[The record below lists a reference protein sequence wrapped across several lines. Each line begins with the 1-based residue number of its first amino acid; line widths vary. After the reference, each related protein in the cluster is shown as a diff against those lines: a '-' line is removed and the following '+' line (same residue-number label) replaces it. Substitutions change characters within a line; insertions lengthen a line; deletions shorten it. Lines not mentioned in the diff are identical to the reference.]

1 MNAFGQITAVT
12 GMSLRTLPQRL
23 GTALVIVVGIAGVV
37 GVLVAVLAL
46 ASGLRQTLAN
56 TGRAD
61 RVIVL
66 SSSANSEMTS
76 SLAREEVL
84 TIMDAPGIRKGADG
98 KPVASTDVIT
108 AVKLKRR
115 SDDLPVN
122 VILRG
127 IGPQGLALRPEVRLV
142 DGRPFQAGVR
152 ELLVGRAAQ
161 AQFNGLAVGEVLHF
175 RNSDWTVVGSF
186 DSGDSQESGLLG
198 DAQTVL
204 SAYSRN
210 SYQSLTAQLES
221 PQGFDRFKDALTTN
235 PTLSVKVERESDY
248 YAAQTKGRS
257 DGLFRIGYIV
267 GTIMALGALFG
278 ALNAMYAAVS
288 ARSLEIATLRA
299 LGFGASAVVISVFI
313 EALLL
318 ALAGGLLGAG
328 CAWLL
333 FNGHAINTSFGSN
346 TQTVFSSTVTPGLLA
361 LGVIWALAIG
371 ILGGLLP
378 AIRAARMPVAAA
390 LQVR

>member
-1 MNAFGQITAVT
+1 MSALRQIAAVT
-12 GMSLRTLPQRL
+12 WMNLQTLPQRL
-23 GTALVIVVGIAGVV
+23 GMALVIVIGIAGVV

-46 ASGLRQTLAN
+46 ASGLANTLAN
-56 TGRAD
+56 TGRSD
-61 RVIVL
+61 RGIVL
-66 SSSANSEMTS
+66 SSSASSEMTS
-76 SLAREEVL
+76 SLAREQVL
-84 TIMDAPGIRKGADG
+84 TIMDAPGIRKNADG
-98 KPVASTDVIT
+98 KPIASAEALTT
-108 AVKLKRR
+108 VKLKRR
-115 SDDLPVN
+115 DDDLPVN

-127 IGPQGLALRPEVRLV
+127 IGPQGFTLRPEVRMM
-142 DGRPFQAGVR
+142 DGRAFQPAVR
-152 ELLVGRAAQ
+152 ELIVGRAAQ
-161 AQFNGLAVGEVLHF
+161 AQFRGLEVGSVLHF

-186 DSGDSQESGLLG
+186 DSGNSLESGLLA

-210 SYQSLTAQLES
+210 SFQSLTAQLES
-221 PQGFDRFKDALTTN
+221 AQGLDRLKESLTTN
-235 PTLSVKVERESDY
+235 PTLSVKIERESDF

-267 GTIMALGALFG
+267 GTIMAIGALFG
-278 ALNAMYAAVS
+278 ALNAMYSAVS

-299 LGFGASAVVISVFI
+299 LGFGSGAVVISVLI

-318 ALAGGLLGAG
+318 ALTGGILGAG

-333 FNGHAINTSFGSN
+333 FNGHAINTSFGSS

-361 LGVIWALAIG
+361 LGVVWALAIG
-371 ILGGLLP
+371 IIGGLFP
-378 AIRAARMPVAAA
+378 ALRAARLPVATA